1 MADLDLQ
8 KKIEENAKKLDVAFE
23 QNASLIAYVFAFF
36 ATFVP
41 LVGTYIVRKD
51 FAKQNI
57 NKASG
62 VALLQALLL
71 FVCAFI
77 PFLGWFVLI
86 PIIEVIFAVLNI
98 LAVIQ
103 AYKAGNSK
111 KSK

>member
-8 KKIEENAKKLDVAFE
+8 NKLEENAKKLNAAFE
-23 QNASLIAYVFAFF
+23 QNASLIAYIFAFF

-41 LVGTYIVRKD
+41 LLGTYIVRKD
-51 FAKQNI
+51 FAKEGI

-71 FVCAFI
+71 FVFALI
-77 PFLGWFVLI
+77 PVFGWFILI
-86 PIIEVIFAVLNI
+86 PITEVIFAVLNI
-98 LAVIQ
+98 LAVIK
-103 AYKAGNSK
+103 AYKADGAQ

>member
-23 QNASLIAYVFAFF
+23 QNASLIAYVF